1 MPVFE
6 HVLVAT
12 DFSESAHRAL
22 DAAVT
27 LAKAMGARLTVVHVW
42 DAPGFVYANVAYI
55 PAEALTAIVATAQK
69 LLDDTVAMARKEHP
83 VTDGTLRQ
91 GVAWRE
97 VLAAREDLSAD
108 LIVVG
113 THGRSGLGHLF
124 LGSVAEH
131 VVRASPVPVL
141 TVHLS
146 HAKS

>member
-1 MPVFE
+1 MRVFE
-6 HVLVAT
+6 HILVAT
-12 DFSESAHRAL
+12 DFSESAHHAL

-27 LAKAMGARLTVVHVW
+27 LAKKIDAPLTVVHVW

-69 LLDDTVAMARKEHP
+69 LLDDTVAMVRKEHP
-83 VTDGTLRQ
+83 RTEGMLRQ

-97 VLAAREDLSAD
+97 VLAAREAVSAD

-131 VVRASPVPVL
+131 VVRTSPVPVL
-141 TVHLS
+141 TVHAR
-146 HAKS
+146 AKKS